1 VRKEGK
7 EMRTHVRVWRL
18 IAALALAAGILIA
31 CGGPEATEPPA
42 APQEEE
48 PTALPTEVPQEEK
61 PTVPPTEVPQ
71 EEPSTEPSPAGD
83 GAALLEER
91 CTVCHGLDRTTSA
104 RKTREQWEQTVVR
117 MVSKGAELNEEE
129 QEILI
134 AYLTETYGP

>member
-1 VRKEGK
+1 
-7 EMRTHVRVWRL
+7 MRTHMRVWRL
-18 IAALALAAGILIA
+18 IAALVVMAGVLIA

-42 APQEEE
+42 EVQ
-48 PTALPTEVPQEEK
+48 PTALPTEVPQEEE
-61 PTVPPTEVPQ
+61 PTAPPTEVPR
-71 EEPSTEPSPAGD
+71 EEPPTEPSPAGD

-104 RKTREQWEQTVVR
+104 RKTREEWEQTVVR
-117 MVSKGAELNEEE
+117 MVGKGAELNEEE